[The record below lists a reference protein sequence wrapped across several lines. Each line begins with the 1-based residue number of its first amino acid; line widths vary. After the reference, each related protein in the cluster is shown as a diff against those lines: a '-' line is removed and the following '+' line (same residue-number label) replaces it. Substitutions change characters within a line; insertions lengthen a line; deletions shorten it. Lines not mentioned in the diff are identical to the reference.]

1 MKEIIKKN
9 WEYTLFEKKDKMIL
23 SVLCGS
29 VALFTVN
36 IKLNE
41 SEKESF
47 EKFGESYI
55 DDLAEKVRTDPSDF
69 QIRHGDMSS
78 FV

>member
-1 MKEIIKKN
+1 MKEVIKKN
-9 WEYTLFEKKDKMIL
+9 WEYTLFEVEDKMIL